1 VDLSSPISD
10 HARRTPHKVAI
21 RFEGRDIGYGEF
33 AQQIERLAAALAA
46 CGVARGRCVAY
57 LGLNRPEELALLYAC
72 ARLGALFMPL
82 NWRLAGPEQIERL
95 ADCPPDVLVAEEAF
109 IDAIAPQL
117 GTLPPHMRVAIGRVP
132 AGWIGYDEL
141 LAGSSAGDAPPARAA
156 AGGAVEGANDGTAGA
171 GSRGRSADANGG
183 STEPAVDLQLPLLV
197 CHTSGSTGK
206 PKGVL
211 LTQQALATNAAHS
224 VAMHDMTA
232 GDRILTTLPLF
243 HVGGLNNQTTPAL
256 QNGATL
262 VLHARFD
269 PVATFDAIERERI
282 TLTVLVPT
290 QLTMMMALPRWRT
303 ADLSGLRMIST
314 GSTIIPRHVIDA
326 VHARGVP
333 MVQIYG
339 LTETC
344 PIAAYLRP
352 EDALRKAGSTG
363 KAAAHCEVRVVDG
376 EDRDVA
382 RGERGEIVMRGAN
395 VMAGY
400 WKQPEASA
408 RALAG
413 GWFHSGD
420 IGHFDDEGF
429 LWVDG
434 RAKEMIIS
442 GGENIAPAEIENVLL
457 ECPDVAEVAV
467 VGRPDARWGEV
478 AVAVVAPKDGH
489 AIDAEG
495 LLTALEGRIARYKH
509 PRQVLVVGQLP
520 KTALGKVRREEVRRM
535 AAEEPAGPAT
545 TTTANAGTNME
556 RGR

>member
-1 VDLSSPISD
+1 MNLSDWIDD
-10 HARRTPHKVAI
+10 HARRTPRQTAL
-21 RFEGRDIGYGEF
+21 RFEGRDLGYDEF
-33 AQQIERLAAALAA
+33 AQQIARLAAALAA
-46 CGVARGRCVAY
+46 SGAGRGQCVAY
-57 LGLNRPEELALLYAC
+57 LGLNRPEELALLFAC

-95 ADCPPDVLVAEEAF
+95 ADCPPVVLVAEEAF
-109 IDAIAPQL
+109 IEPVAAALDA
-117 GTLPPHMRVAIGRVP
+117 LPPMTRVAIGQLP
-132 AGWIGYDEL
+132 QTTAGWIGYDAL
-141 LAGSSAGDAPPARAA
+141 LALAGTGQAPAPLAPDPA
-156 AGGAVEGANDGTAGA
+156 
-171 GSRGRSADANGG
+171 
-183 STEPAVDLQLPLLV
+183 TELQQPLLV

-211 LTQQALATNAAHS
+211 LTQQALVTNAAHS

-232 GDRILTTLPLF
+232 ADRILTTLPLF

-256 QNGATL
+256 LTGASV
-262 VLHARFD
+262 VLHPKFD
-269 PVATFDAIERERI
+269 PVATFDAIEHERI

-303 ADLSGLRMIST
+303 ADLSSLRMIST

-326 VHARGVP
+326 VHARGLPLVP
-333 MVQIYG
+333 IYG

-352 EDALRKAGSTG
+352 EDAVRKAGSTG
-363 KAAAHCEVRVVDG
+363 KPAPQCELRIVDAD
-376 EDRDVA
+376 DREVA

-400 WKQPEASA
+400 WKQPEVTAK
-408 RALAG
+408 ALAG

-420 IGHFDDEGF
+420 IGHLDDEGF

-457 ECPDVAEVAV
+457 ESPDVAEAAV
-467 VGRPDARWGEV
+467 VGRPDAHWGEV

-489 AIDAEG
+489 EVDAER

-509 PRQVLVVGQLP
+509 PRRVLVVAQLP
-520 KTALGKVRREEVRRM
+520 KTALGKVRREEVRRL
-535 AAEEPAGPAT
+535 AAGEPDGSAT
-545 TTTANAGTNME
+545 VTSEQADTNME

>member
-1 VDLSSPISD
+1 MDLSYWIAE
-10 HARRTPHKVAI
+10 HARRTPRKTAI
-21 RFEGRDIGYGEF
+21 RFEGRDIDYAAF
-33 AQQIERLAAALAA
+33 AQHIERLAALLAA
-46 CGVARGRCVAY
+46 RGVGPGRCVAY

-72 ARLGALFMPL
+72 ARRGALFMPL

-95 ADCPPDVLVAEEAF
+95 LDCPPVVLVAEEAF
-109 IDAIAPQL
+109 IEPIAALLDA
-117 GTLPPHMRVAIGRVP
+117 LPPHERVAIGPAP
-132 AGWIGYDEL
+132 AGWLGYDAW
-141 LAGSSAGDAPPARAA
+141 LAGHGARGDASAGSGVAER
-156 AGGAVEGANDGTAGA
+156 AGA
-171 GSRGRSADANGG
+171 ADGA
-183 STEPAVDLQLPLLV
+183 ELALPLLV

-206 PKGVL
+206 PKGVV
-211 LTQQALATNAAHS
+211 LTQQAIVTNAAHS
-224 VAMHDMTA
+224 VAMHDMTVA
-232 GDRILTTLPLF
+232 DRILTTLPLF

-256 QNGATL
+256 HSGATV
-262 VLHARFD
+262 VLHPKFD
-269 PVATFDAIERERI
+269 PEATFDAIEHERI

-314 GSTIIPRHVIDA
+314 GSTIVPRHVIDA

-333 MVQIYG
+333 LVPIYG

-352 EDALRKAGSTG
+352 EDAFRKAGSTG
-363 KAAAHCEVRVVDG
+363 KAAPQCELRIVDAD
-376 EDRDVA
+376 DREVA
-382 RGERGEIVMRGAN
+382 AGGRGEIVIRGAN

-408 RALAG
+408 AALAG

-420 IGHFDDEGF
+420 IGHLDDEGF

-457 ECPDVAEVAV
+457 ESPDVAEVAV

-478 AVAVVAPKDGH
+478 AVAVVAPKEGREL
-489 AIDAEG
+489 DAER
-495 LLTALEGRIARYKH
+495 LLSALEGRIARYKH
-509 PRQVLVVGQLP
+509 PRQVLVVGELP
-520 KTALGKVRREEVRRM
+520 KTALGKVRREEVRRL
-535 AAEEPAGPAT
+535 AAGQPE
-545 TTTANAGTNME
+545 
-556 RGR
+556 GRKA